1 MSQKANILTLKPSFF
16 NLNLQTQNSK
26 FFLYGYTFLETLKK
40 VLFRKN
46 IILLN
51 FTTNFIGNIYFLD
64 FQIFFKT
71 AKIFFLKKKKF
82 QKKSLTLDIKNVHKT
97 FSQTLFKIL
106 NFLKINLFIFSV
118 KVLNKELKLKKNKM
132 LLKLF
137 FTKSKPFLN
146 VLFQRRFT
154 FFFDFLKNIVLLMQ
168 GLMNAATFLQTL
180 SQLFKYLHKRIHTRF
195 FVFFNLISNLIL
207 NYSRYEAIK
216 LKSEIKG
223 LKLLI
228 KGKIQGKMRADSKY
242 LQEGKI
248 PTQSFNKQVDIAKQS
263 VCTLYGVFGL
273 TLWIYRT

>member
-26 FFLYGYTFLETLKK
+26 FFLYGYVFIETLKK

-51 FTTNFIGNIYFLD
+51 FTTNFIGNIYVLN
-64 FQIFFKT
+64 FQVFFKT

-82 QKKSLTLDIKNVHKT
+82 QKKVVVLKNTHTHKA
-97 FSQTLFKIL
+97 FSRILFKTL
-106 NFLKINLFIFSV
+106 QFLKINLFIFSI
-118 KVLNKELKLKKNKM
+118 KILNKELKLKKNKM

-137 FTKSKPFLN
+137 FMKSKPFLN
-146 VLFQRRFT
+146 ILFQRRFT

-168 GLMNAATFLQTL
+168 GLMNANAFLQTL
-180 SQLFKYLHKRIHTRF
+180 SHLFKYLHKRMHTRF

-207 NYSRYEAIK
+207 NYGRYEKIK
-216 LKSEIKG
+216 FKSEIKG

-228 KGKIQGKMRADSKY
+228 KGKIQGKMRANSKY

-248 PTQSFNKQVDIAKQS
+248 PTQSFNKHVDISKQN